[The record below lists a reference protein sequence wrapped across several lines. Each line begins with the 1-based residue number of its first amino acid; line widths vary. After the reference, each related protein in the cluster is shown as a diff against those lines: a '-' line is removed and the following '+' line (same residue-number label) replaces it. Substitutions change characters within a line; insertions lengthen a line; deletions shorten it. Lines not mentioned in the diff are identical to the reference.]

1 MNTQPVKNITYKIIT
16 NPKIVA
22 AIFGTAFVG
31 ELVIRNIYHSET
43 IAARKAKPKKYALG
57 VLVSAVYVGAGV
69 VSFNKLIAKL
79 VAMKE
84 VDEAAKE

>member
-1 MNTQPVKNITYKIIT
+1 MNTQQVKNTTYKIIT

-22 AIFGTAFVG
+22 ATFGTAYVG
-31 ELVIRNIYHSET
+31 ELVIRNLYHSKT
-43 IAARKAKPKKYALG
+43 IAARKAKPKTYALG
-57 VLVSAVYVGAGV
+57 VLVSTIYVGAGV

-84 VDEAAKE
+84 ADAAAEE